1 MLFFLIISSS
11 PDFLNHKRISLC
23 SRKSVPEDT
32 IIPFSYDQNADD
44 QSKYDERLK
53 EYDRL
58 FNLVNETI
66 QKNDPVHNRFIGII
80 DCRDRNNRDVL
91 SGWGIHSLSR
101 IPGMMILSFPE
112 IQWLPAY
119 DDKNKIDGHLG
130 SSTMDLDTAIELCLG
145 GYTPLFDGDGLRG
158 ILLSRARRG
167 LDQIDIRRDVVFSI
181 DEEPHFA
188 YMNTYTAFR
197 FGYRGFPVMTARCAE
212 RLLKLPENRQPSE
225 KNDKDQFGS
234 TPVNADE
241 LRKRIPCAIESYYG
255 NPNSGE
261 PSRPLV
267 NSVVVF
273 EDICLS
279 FPDKSSNYEKK
290 IIPFGFK
297 RDREYPMIADA
308 DLRVIATAPPRNERV
323 AEVGEKHK
331 VTLDQYFGKYCF
343 NYRSVSCHSR
353 KWTKQIGYWIKKN
366 YNIFCNRFFNRT
378 GGWWGYGLIN
388 ALVMGLTIFT
398 LSFLFLTQHFLL
410 FCLNLLLV
418 YLWFSSRKRISM
430 LIIQHMTRHVSP
442 GRSFFF
448 KRLQW
453 PFMPKYLLHFIQPH
467 IVSESG
473 GSQFPLLGRSTQTS
487 CRHLRFPQYL
497 RIAQRNW
504 ISRDLQ
510 QFGHQKVLSQCDQ
523 KRSLFGRNGG
533 RTGANRRSCIPRDFV
548 GYCDEADPPGGTNEK
563 HDRRCGRCGPRRR
576 PGRCRHGIA

>member
-23 SRKSVPEDT
+23 CRKSVPEDT
-32 IIPFSYDQNADD
+32 IFLFSYDRNSDVQNE
-44 QSKYDERLK
+44 YEERLK

-58 FNLVNETI
+58 FNLVNETL

-80 DCRDRNNRDVL
+80 DCRDTEIKNVL
-91 SGWGIHSLSR
+91 SGWNIHSLSR

-119 DDKNKIDGHLG
+119 DDDDKNKIDGHLG

-167 LDQIDIRRDVVFSI
+167 QDQKDIRRDVVFAI

-212 RLLKLPENRQPSE
+212 RLLKLPE
-225 KNDKDQFGS
+225 KNKKKNKEQSDPP
-234 TPVNADE
+234 PVDSGE
-241 LRKRIPCAIESYYG
+241 LRKKIPCAIEAYYG
-255 NPNSGE
+255 NPNPGE
-261 PSRPLV
+261 PNRPLV

-273 EDICLS
+273 EDICLN
-279 FPDKSSNYEKK
+279 FPDEDSCYAND

-308 DLRVIATAPPRNERV
+308 DLRVIATATPRNERV
-323 AEVGEKHK
+323 AEVGENYK

-388 ALVMGLTIFT
+388 ALAMGLTIFT

-453 PFMPKYLLHFIQPH
+453 PFMPKYYISYNPISYQKAAEAGFHFWEEAH
-467 IVSESG
+467 K
-473 GSQFPLLGRSTQTS
+473 PL
-487 CRHLRFPQYL
+487 
-497 RIAQRNW
+497 AQRNW

-510 QFGHQKVLSQCDQ
+510 QFGHQEVLSQCDQ
-523 KRSLFGRNGG
+523 KRNLFGGNGG
-533 RTGANRRSCIPRDFV
+533 RTG
-548 GYCDEADPPGGTNEK
+548 
-563 HDRRCGRCGPRRR
+563 
-576 PGRCRHGIA
+576 